1 MIAGE
6 PQATKPARRR
16 SFQFL
21 APALTLIM
29 CAGTTIGVIASPAV
43 MRRIYGG
50 GDYSMIADV
59 GQAYGG
65 ASAVVACIALF
76 VVTASIFLQYRQLKE
91 VRRDAAAEFAEEL
104 VLLAMENPKYRQCW
118 GSRVTP
124 AGVEE
129 DLFFYCSKV
138 IKNWA
143 RLWDLGVIDEVR
155 VREYLRGFFDAEIPR
170 MFWEKHSEWH
180 RRGRGRARREPFRDL
195 VNDEYLRALR
205 TGPPS
210 RGREFCEADL
220 GDPASSRQSVR

>member
-1 MIAGE
+1 MLLPG
-6 PQATKPARRR
+6 
-16 SFQFL
+16 
-21 APALTLIM
+21 LTLIM
-29 CAGTTIGVIASPAV
+29 LAGTTVGVIASPAV
-43 MRRIYGG
+43 MRQIYGD
-50 GDYSMIADV
+50 GDYSMIADI

-76 VVTASIFLQYRQLKE
+76 VVAASIFVQYRQIKE
-91 VRRDAAAEFAEEL
+91 VRRDAAADFAEEL

-118 GSRVTP
+118 GSRLAPV
-124 AGVEE
+124 GIEE
-129 DLFFYCSKV
+129 DLFYYCSKV

-143 RLWDLGVIDEVR
+143 RLWDLGVIDETR

-180 RRGRGRARREPFRDL
+180 RRGRGRGRREPFRDL

-210 RGREFCEADL
+210 RSREFCDATVL
-220 GDPASSRQSVR
+220 GEDPGSSPRSMR